1 MIVHY
6 CDTPEE
12 FRDGLVEE
20 LTIKI
25 DFLDAWINRKTHSI
39 SKDRTPKKE
48 INARIGERN
57 TLMRWRD
64 TLVNTHI
71 RPKAENPFVANK
83 AAQ

>member
-1 MIVHY
+1 MIVYY

-25 DFLDAWINRKTHSI
+25 DFLDAWINRKTQSTR
-39 SKDRTPKKE
+39 KDPTPKKE
-48 INARIGERN
+48 VNARIVERN
-57 TLMRWRD
+57 TLRLYRD

-71 RPKAENPFVANK
+71 RPKDENPCVANK

>member
-25 DFLDAWINRKTHSI
+25 DFLDSWINRKTQSVT
-39 SKDRTPKKE
+39 KPVTPKKE
-48 INARIGERN
+48 VNARIVERN
-57 TLMRWRD
+57 TLRAYRD

-71 RPKAENPFVANK
+71 RPKNENPFVANK